1 MCIYQLSEYASKSI
15 NEDNAYL
22 SSMFHDKLYYSYVN
36 GEINEDD
43 YEKFLDETDWQTLNK
58 NNPVYKKLLRIYYI
72 NEHWFVPDWRHR

>member
-36 GEINEDD
+36 GEIDEDD
-43 YEKFLDETDWQTLNK
+43 YEKFLDETD
-58 NNPVYKKLLRIYYI
+58 
-72 NEHWFVPDWRHR
+72 